1 MLIYYVKQTLFL
13 TLLLAG
19 PVVLVTS
26 VLGLLLGFLQAVFQ
40 LQDQA
45 MPFAIKLVGVVFI
58 LIAVGPWMA
67 QLLMDFTDDIF
78 ALIAYNQSRS

>member
-1 MLIYYVKQTLFL
+1 MLIYYIKQTLFL
-13 TLLLAG
+13 TLLVAG

-45 MPFAIKLVGVVFI
+45 LPFAIKLVGVTVI
-58 LIAVGPWMA
+58 LLALGPWMS
-67 QLLMDFTDDIF
+67 QLMIDFTGDIF
-78 ALIAYNQSRS
+78 SLIAHKQSRL